1 MQAAFTYDL
10 FNGYIQLLTQPLQD
24 SLRILAAYIVCDA
37 VYATGTTVY
46 STDSSQMFAFHS
58 CFTFLRTSADT
69 QANSNY
75 IALLACMSW
84 YLLC

>member
-1 MQAAFTYDL
+1 MQAAFTDYL
-10 FNGYIQLLTQPLQD
+10 FSGYIQFLTQPLQD
-24 SLRILAAYIVCDA
+24 SLRVLAAYIMCDA
-37 VYATGTTVY
+37 VYATGATVY